1 MTTPPATL
9 PPSMN
14 SPILPSR
21 RLRAGLPLLAAF
33 SLCLSASVRGQD
45 EDNSVEGLYQ
55 KAGEFMVNGQHE
67 EASKT
72 FEKLFDLSGG
82 VRTLIEDYGA
92 AAGGFFFDYGLTLLP
107 QGRWEDAKT
116 AFNDCVTAGEKAK
129 EYESPVRSTNA
140 RENLAKFQLGF
151 CEAQLGNHGEALR
164 LYDEYLAGNPPPEE
178 LSQVRNSY
186 KLRYGASLMKLG
198 RFEEGIGAV
207 QELFD
212 NREEWD
218 VNPQFLVQGVL
229 ELGLGWVEQASA
241 AVGDE
246 AAIDGISDRG
256 HAFLDQNE
264 AAIQLDPLASF
275 RFGFVDRLRKLGF
288 ESAKAGLHSLALRY
302 FSYVPTINQIRSD
315 LLLTLARQ
323 SIGGGIP
330 SQFQAILDQLDER
343 EKAEIH
349 PDAETLRLVASSY
362 ERMGN
367 AHAPRAIYWHLA
379 EQFPEV
385 PSQTRGEILHEA
397 ARLSAVLGDYSAAQ
411 YFGEKFVAEM
421 PEDHPL
427 RDNVSTF
434 MLQSLFT
441 SQLYDEVIRVAERVR
456 DQHESGSVHRELADS
471 LHPLALYSTQK
482 HEEAEPSFAEYV
494 KNYPDG
500 PNREI
505 ALFHRASNA
514 LVLNKMRD
522 AAEYYEDFLKAFPES
537 ERFLDAALADLA
549 IARFN
554 LADYNEAVKNVDL
567 LLASRPNSV
576 QVPRTLNLKG
586 DALVI
591 QADNLPKDQAEA
603 STAMRQGGLDA
614 YLAAVEAGKKAETGD
629 PDRADF
635 HKIVVAEGIWK
646 ATDLLYQM
654 GEVERG
660 LAQYDSFFPD
670 YAGTQYEPQI
680 SIFSLAHLEAAG
692 RGEEG
697 LVQVEKMILLLGSKP
712 AEEQDLTLLRQ
723 AIGSYAEAS
732 VRIRGAEK
740 TLATLDEFPGLD
752 PANQTLLTWLKIQK
766 VIVLQELRKGT
777 ERDSAEY
784 AAIESQIAE
793 VFEELR
799 LFEKRNLSEYALQ
812 QIGLYFA
819 GTDNP
824 FLGVPY
830 FEELLARTNPE
841 AEPFKGPAEMELG
854 KIEMRAADPAKVQSA
869 RERFRRII
877 ADESEDA
884 RPLKA
889 QAYLNL
895 ADLHIRNK
903 EWRDALEALDT
914 INKNKD
920 FFAKERD
927 KRAEAG
933 FKLGLVLEELGDAA
947 AAQAYVAIMGAYPGM
962 YDWITQAWERY
973 IPLSLADI
981 EAMPAGDPVS
991 IALKR
996 ERELTL
1002 FKLTVKYVYQW
1013 QKLDE
1018 EIDGP
1023 SGALGRLR
1031 RRVAEM
1037 KDELRVN
1044 PEEEARV
1051 LREVGID
1058 TLP

>member
-1 MTTPPATL
+1 
-9 PPSMN
+9 MN
-14 SPILPSR
+14 SPRHRSAVRAFRLSCAALLLHLLPTTPGH
-21 RLRAGLPLLAAF
+21 A
-33 SLCLSASVRGQD
+33 QD
-45 EDNSVEGLYQ
+45 DSSVEGLYQ
-55 KAGEFMVNGQHE
+55 KAGEFMVNGEHE

-107 QGRWEDAKT
+107 QSRWDDAKT
-116 AFNDCVTAGEKAK
+116 AFTDCITATEKAK
-129 EYESPVRSTNA
+129 EYDSPVRSTNA
-140 RENLAKFQLGF
+140 RENLARFQLGF
-151 CEAQLGNHGEALR
+151 VEAQLGNHGEALR
-164 LYDEYLAGNPPPEE
+164 LYDEYLAANPPQEE
-178 LSQVRNSY
+178 LSQIRNSY

-198 RFEEGIGAV
+198 RYEEGIDVV

-212 NREEWD
+212 NREAWK
-218 VNPQFLVQGVL
+218 VSPQFLVQGVL

-241 AVGDE
+241 AVNDDE
-246 AAIDGISDRG
+246 ALEKISDRG
-256 HAFLDQNE
+256 HLFLDANGDLIHLE
-264 AAIQLDPLASF
+264 PLASY

-302 FSYVPTINQIRSD
+302 FSFVPTINDIRND
-315 LLLTLARQ
+315 LHLTLARQ
-323 SIGGGIP
+323 AIGGGVP

-343 EKAEIH
+343 EKAEMH
-349 PDAETLRLVASSY
+349 PDAETLRLIATCY

-367 AHAPRAIYWHLA
+367 AYAPRAIYWHLA
-379 EQFPEV
+379 EQFPQV
-385 PSQTRGEILHEA
+385 PEQARGEILHEA
-397 ARLSAVLGDYSAAQ
+397 ARLSALLADYSGAQ
-411 YFGEKFVAEM
+411 YFGEKFMAEM
-421 PEDHPL
+421 PDGHPL
-427 RDNVSTF
+427 RNNVSTF

-441 SQLYDEVIRVAERVR
+441 SKLYDEVIQIAERVR
-456 DQHESGSVHRELADS
+456 EQHEAGSDQRELADS

-482 HEEAEPSFAEYV
+482 HADAEGSFAEYV
-494 KNYPDG
+494 KSFPEG
-500 PNREI
+500 ANREI
-505 ALFHRASNA
+505 VLFHRASNA
-514 LVLNKMRD
+514 LILGKMRE

-537 ERFLDAALADLA
+537 ERFLDAALADLS

-554 LADYNEAVKNVDL
+554 LGDYPEAVRVVDRL
-567 LLASRPNSV
+567 LEARPESV

-586 DALVI
+586 DSLVI
-591 QADNLPKDQAEA
+591 QADNLPKDESEMSAGL
-603 STAMRQGGLDA
+603 RQGGLES
-614 YLAAVEAGKKAETGD
+614 YLAAIEAGQKAETTD
-629 PDRADF
+629 PERGDF

-646 ATDLLYQM
+646 STDLYYQT
-654 GEVERG
+654 GEIEKG
-660 LAQYDSFFPD
+660 LAQYDAFFPG

-680 SIFSLAHLEAAG
+680 SVFSLEHLEAAD

-712 AEEQDLTLLRQ
+712 PEEQDLTLLRQ

-732 VRIRGAEK
+732 VRIRGPEK
-740 TLATLDEFPGLD
+740 TLATLDAFPGLD
-752 PANQTLLTWLKIQK
+752 PSNQTLLTWLKIQK
-766 VIVLQELRKGT
+766 VIVLQELRKGKDR
-777 ERDSAEY
+777 ESAEY
-784 AAIESQIAE
+784 AAIEAQIAE

-799 LFEKRNLSEYALQ
+799 LFEKRNLSEFALQ
-812 QIGLYFA
+812 QIGIYFA

-854 KIEMRAADPAKVQSA
+854 KIEMRAADPGKVQSA
-869 RERFRRII
+869 RERFRRLI
-877 ADESEDA
+877 ADTSDDA

-895 ADLHIRNK
+895 ADLHIRAK
-903 EWRDALEALDT
+903 EWRDAHEALEV

-920 FFAKERD
+920 FFARD
-927 KRAEAG
+927 RAKRAEAG

-947 AAQAYVAIMGAYPGM
+947 APQAYVAIMGAYPGM

-981 EAMPAGDPVS
+981 NAMPLGDPVS

-996 ERELTL
+996 ERELSL
-1002 FKLTVKYVYQW
+1002 FRLTVKYVYQW

-1018 EIDGP
+1018 ATDAP

-1031 RRVAEM
+1031 RQVPEL
-1037 KDELRVN
+1037 KDQLRIT
-1044 PEEEARV
+1044 PEEESRI

-1058 TLP
+1058 ALP